1 MDEVQRGKLKDVE
14 ADVLVE
20 RRVLYPKRLAVD
32 VEEDGIPLAGGLGA
46 EDNREEERD
55 RHRRDQ
61 NDAPERGRV
70 HVYFRQGAVV
80 LRARERP

>member
-1 MDEVQRGKLKDVE
+1 M
-14 ADVLVE
+14 E